1 MRKRLTIRARE
12 EAGQLR
18 LLPSAAELRR
28 LKQARAAGEQVQC
41 WNCRA
46 YKPIDQVRDHLE
58 TGMSVC
64 VTCWDT
70 HPARYEA
77 WLTRKI
83 ASEEKGQGA

>member
-18 LLPSAAELRR
+18 LLPSAAEIRR
-28 LKQARAAGEQVQC
+28 LKQARATGAQSQC

-46 YKPIDQVRDHLE
+46 YKSADQIRDHPE
-58 TGMSVC
+58 SGMSVC

-70 HPARYEA
+70 HPARYDA

-83 ASEEKGQGA
+83 ASEEKEQG